1 MQVQPEGLGLYAE
14 ERFRPIVRNV
24 LEQVIQGGPGQAAPG
39 GLSQCERETDKQ
51 TEMRQRV

>member
-14 ERFRPIVRNV
+14 ECFRPIVRNV
-24 LEQVIQGGPGQAAPG
+24 LEQVTQGGPGQVAPG
-39 GLSQCERETDKQ
+39 DLSQCERETDKQ